1 MIRILYAAMKKRVNR
16 TNLFVLIFFGTGANF
31 TLIFPFIFF
40 GRHSLGRC
48 GRSNG
53 TAIATFVMI

>member
-31 TLIFPFIFF
+31 TLIFPFIF
-40 GRHSLGRC
+40 LVATLWVAAVAV
-48 GRSNG
+48 
-53 TAIATFVMI
+53 TALLLQLL